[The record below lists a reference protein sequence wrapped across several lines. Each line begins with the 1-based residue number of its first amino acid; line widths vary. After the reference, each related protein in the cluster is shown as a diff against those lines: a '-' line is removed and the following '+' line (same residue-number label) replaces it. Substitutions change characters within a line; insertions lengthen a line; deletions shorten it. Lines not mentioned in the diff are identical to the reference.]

1 MQNLFNSDAVT
12 RDRESKADTIRT
24 RLSPSLSRLLPVRL
38 SLITTPNQQRTGVS
52 VLTISIDLTNTL
64 TFLAIDEA
72 RASRKELVVNA
83 PYFVQVLSEIR
94 SVLDDSE

>member
-12 RDRESKADTIRT
+12 RQRESRADTIRK
-24 RLSPSLSRLLPVRL
+24 RLSTSLSRLLPVRL
-38 SLITTPNQQRTGVS
+38 SLITAPNQQGTGVS

-64 TFLAIDEA
+64 TLLAMAEA